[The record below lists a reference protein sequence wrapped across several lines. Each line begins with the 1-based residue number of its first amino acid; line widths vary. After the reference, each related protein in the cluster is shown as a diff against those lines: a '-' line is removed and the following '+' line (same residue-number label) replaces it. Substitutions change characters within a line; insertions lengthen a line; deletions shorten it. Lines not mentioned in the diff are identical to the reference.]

1 MAEKTGNEE
10 EMQGELSLEDTTP
23 DYEQLIK
30 DYEQQIKDFEKQ
42 LKDANKALKD
52 IEKNRSKQS
61 EQVWSIPD
69 RAYIPNPNRKSD
81 EDYENAKNKVAEIQ
95 NAIDTA
101 KANKKKAVDE
111 RVAQEN
117 AKWEEALKQRGWDGS
132 NRTFGLG
139 GKITRIFQ
147 ESPED
152 KEEREKGL
160 KERQEA
166 QKEDIKDFKSETEEV
181 VEDSREESES
191 DAEKNI
197 ASLENILKERLEG
210 SKNDPIYNELPKTIR
225 QAYKAKEFG
234 DPMDEDIRK
243 AYREV
248 MRKPKK
254 DRDEKDKETIDAYKK
269 ELERTKDARQA
280 RDWYTMN
287 AIGTALLNV
296 GTALKGGTPT
306 ADTAWNKRQGARI
319 EAAQQRYKDLLDTKA
334 NTVIEE
340 VKNKQGYDQATQKA
354 IRSLYNDKRLQPVL
368 NRLDTDSQIQLID
381 LMQKKSGAINF
392 NAFVNALVL
401 SLMDNPQGAV
411 TSALGLGK
419 DFVDLLK

>member
-1 MAEKTGNEE
+1 MSKKDKNKTEVQGQLPLENPTVETPKNGAAERAEKARQASIKQQAQAQAEKEAKQKEDEE
-10 EMQGELSLEDTTP
+10 R
-23 DYEQLIK
+23 
-30 DYEQQIKDFEKQ
+30 
-42 LKDANKALKD
+42 LKKAQ
-52 IEKNRSKQS
+52 EER
-61 EQVWSIPD
+61 E
-69 RAYIPNPNRKSD
+69 A
-81 EDYENAKNKVAEIQ
+81 
-95 NAIDTA
+95 
-101 KANKKKAVDE
+101 KKKADE
-111 RVAQEN
+111 EKKAQAQAEYESALDSARDNAQEKL
-117 AKWEEALKQRGWDGS
+117 AERALGK
-132 NRTFGLG
+132 TGLAG
-139 GKITRIFQ
+139 IFQ
-147 ESPED
+147 ESDEA
-152 KEEREKGL
+152 KKAREAGL
-160 KERQEA
+160 KARQEA
-166 QKEDIKDFKSETEEV
+166 QEQDIKDFKDETKEV
-181 VEDSREESES
+181 VEDSREKSES

-306 ADTAWNKRQGARI
+306 AETAWNKRQGARI
-319 EAAQQRYKDLLDTKA
+319 EAAQHRYKDLLDTKA

-381 LMQKKSGAINF
+381 LMQEKSGAINF

-419 DFVDLLK
+419 DFVDFLK

>member
-1 MAEKTGNEE
+1 MADTTGNEE
-10 EMQGELSLEDTTP
+10 EMQGELPLEDTTP
-23 DYEQLIK
+23 DYKQQVK
-30 DYEQQIKDFEKQ
+30 DAEKQ
-42 LKDANKALKD
+42 LKVAKDALKD
-52 IEKNRSKQS
+52 IEKNRQKQS
-61 EQVWSIPD
+61 EKVWSITD

-95 NAIDTA
+95 KAVDTA
-101 KANKKKAVDE
+101 KANKKKADDE

-117 AKWEEALKQRGWDGS
+117 AKWEQALKQQGWDGS

-139 GKITRIFQ
+139 GIITRGFQ
-147 ESPED
+147 ETPEQ
-152 KEEREKGL
+152 KEAREAGL
-160 KERQEA
+160 QERQEA
-166 QKEDIKDFKSETEEV
+166 QKEDIKDFKDETEEV

-225 QAYKAKEFG
+225 QAYKAGEFG
-234 DPMDEDIRK
+234 DPVNEKIRK
-243 AYREV
+243 DYRAE
-248 MRKPKK
+248 MKKPKK
-254 DRDEKDKETIDAYKK
+254 ERNTEVIDAYKK

-334 NTVIEE
+334 NAVIEDA
-340 VKNKQGYDQATQKA
+340 KHLQGFNQEMEKS
-354 IRSLYNDKRLQPVL
+354 IRKLYADRRLQPIL
-368 NRLDTDSQIQLID
+368 NELDVNSQRQLID
-381 LMQKKSGAINF
+381 LMQEKAGAINF
-392 NAFVNALVL
+392 ETFKSAL
-401 SLMDNPQGAV
+401 LMSIIDNPGGAV
-411 TSALGLGK
+411 ASVFGAGK
-419 DFVDLLK
+419 DLLEAAK

>member
-1 MAEKTGNEE
+1 MSDKMGNEE
-10 EMQGELSLEDTTP
+10 EIQGELPLEDTTP
-23 DYEQLIK
+23 DYEQQIK

-42 LKDANKALKD
+42 LKDANKELKN
-52 IEKNRSKQS
+52 IEANRRNF
-61 EQVWSIPD
+61 PL
-69 RAYIPNPNRKSD
+69 SD
-81 EDYENAKNKVAEIQ
+81 PRRRSDDDYQNAKNKIAEIQ
-95 NAIDTA
+95 KSIETA
-101 KANKKKAVDE
+101 KANKKKADDE

-117 AKWEEALKQRGWDGS
+117 AQWEEALKQQGWDGS
-132 NRTFGLG
+132 GRIFGLG
-139 GKITRIFQ
+139 RIVTKAFQ
-147 ESPED
+147 ESPEE
-152 KEEREKGL
+152 KEKREAGL

-166 QKEDIKDFKSETEEV
+166 QEQDIKDFKDETEEV

-197 ASLENILKERLEG
+197 ASLENLVNERIEG

-225 QAYKAKEFG
+225 QAYKAREFG
-234 DPMDEDIRK
+234 DPMNEDIRK

-254 DRDEKDKETIDAYKK
+254 DRDEKDEEAIVAYKK

-306 ADTAWNKRQGARI
+306 AETAWNKRQGARI

-334 NTVIEE
+334 NMVIEE

-381 LMQKKSGAINF
+381 LMQEKSGAINF

-419 DFVDLLK
+419 DFVDFLK

>member
-1 MAEKTGNEE
+1 MADTNENQTE
-10 EMQGELSLEDTTP
+10 IQGELPLEDTTP
-23 DYEQLIK
+23 DYK
-30 DYEQQIKDFEKQ
+30 QQIKDYKQ
-42 LKDANKALKD
+42 QLNEAKKTVKY
-52 IEKNRSKQS
+52 IEKNRKTQGARVYS
-61 EQVWSIPD
+61 
-69 RAYIPNPNRKSD
+69 N
-81 EDYENAKNKVAEIQ
+81 EDYENAKNKVTEIQ
-95 NAIDTA
+95 NSLNNA
-101 KANKKKAVDE
+101 KANKKKADDE

-117 AKWEEALKQRGWDGS
+117 AQWEEALEQQGWDGS

-139 GKITRIFQ
+139 GKIEGFFKETPKQ
-147 ESPED
+147 

-166 QKEDIKDFKSETEEV
+166 QEQDIKDFKDEKEEV

-225 QAYKAKEFG
+225 QAYKAREFG

-254 DRDEKDKETIDAYKK
+254 DRDEKDKEAIDAYKK

-306 ADTAWNKRQGARI
+306 AETAWNKRQGARI

-381 LMQKKSGAINF
+381 LMQEKSGAINF

-419 DFVDLLK
+419 DFVDFLK